1 MRSMKRISLLTVF
14 AFLLLTIAV
23 SANEGA
29 ILDPNLPE
37 SWMHAPRTASEWGIT
52 SFNEAPMLAERVK
65 AGELPP
71 VEERL
76 PVDPPVI
83 EPYGEIGVYG
93 GTAETWGTELDWW
106 GEGWLFNHFG
116 LWARALPDG
125 TGNVPELVKGWEY
138 AEDNMSMIVYMR
150 EGLRWSDGAPYT
162 ADDVMFF
169 WEYVEGNTELTPTP
183 YIGRDVAN
191 IEKIDDYT
199 LKITFHQPTPHFHGA
214 FSYTTNWWATR
225 YPAHYM
231 KQFHIDF
238 QDPEYL
244 QELAEEHGFDN
255 WLAHYYARGDVYPSQ
270 QFTDLPVL
278 GPWMVKERTAT
289 GRIYE
294 RNPYFYAV
302 DTEGNQLPYIDQL
315 EVKIMTDREVAVL
328 DAMQGGLDIAG
339 FILSPAE
346 FGMYIQ
352 NQDRGNYRVL
362 AWRSGNSSEV
372 TYAFNLNNKDEKKRE
387 LFNDVRFRQAMS
399 LAINRDEINH
409 FVYQGMGEPCQ
420 VTVDPN
426 TSFFKPEW
434 AASYAEYDPA
444 KARELLESI
453 GLKKGADGYYTFP
466 DGSPLVIQ
474 LHVPSGSETGS
485 AGFDEVNE
493 LVADYWKEVGIN
505 TDYRII
511 SRDLSGIR
519 TTAGEHDVMAWHT
532 DRMQELRAYLPG
544 LTQFELTGNAMRFA
558 NEWGYWNNYQTWLKS
573 GRTDGEP
580 GRKGEEPPQYV
591 KDFLELKDA
600 WYKAQSDEE
609 YVEYGQKVFDFYA
622 ENLWLIGTVARSL
635 RPIIV
640 TNTLNNI
647 PEVLP
652 FGDDTSFW
660 RLAKPEQW
668 FFSK

>member
-1 MRSMKRISLLTVF
+1 VRSMKRISLLTVF

-231 KQFHIDF
+231 KQFHVDF
-238 QDPEYL
+238 RDKDEL
-244 QELAEEHGFDN
+244 LAEAKEYGYDTWFDYFN
-255 WLAHYYARGDVYPSQ
+255 HRLNEEFPETARPTLRPYV
-270 QFTDLPVL
+270 
-278 GPWMVKERTAT
+278 VKERTTTYMIA
-289 GRIYE
+289 E
-294 RNPYFYAV
+294 RNPYFPFV
-302 DTEGNQLPYIDQL
+302 DTAGNQLPYIDRVIVNKASSNEMAATKAATGEATMAGILLRSLASDIPLFSRNQAAGDYNL
-315 EVKIMTDREVAVL
+315 RLWNLLDDNSYAVFVNL
-328 DAMQGGLDIAG
+328 AHED
-339 FILSPAE
+339 P
-346 FGMYIQ
+346 
-352 NQDRGNYRVL
+352 VL
-362 AWRSGNSSEV
+362 
-372 TYAFNLNNKDEKKRE
+372 RE
-387 LFNDVRFRQAMS
+387 LFMDVRTRIALS
-399 LAINRDEINH
+399 LAIDRDEINDKL
-409 FVYQGMGEPCQ
+409 FFGMAEPRP
-420 VTVDPN
+420 VTLARSSHYYPDDLEYKYIECDP
-426 TSFFKPEW
+426 ER
-434 AASYAEYDPA
+434 A
-444 KARELLESI
+444 KAILDELGVVDRNGDGWREL
-453 GLKKGADGYYTFP
+453 P
-466 DGSPLVIQ
+466 NGSPLKLKFTHCSRVSGPELPELLISYWRDIGIDIDMEVI
-474 LHVPSGSETGS
+474 SW
-485 AGFDEVNE
+485 E
-493 LVADYWKEVGIN
+493 LWQERKE
-505 TDYRII
+505 
-511 SRDLSGIR
+511 
-519 TTAGEHDVMAWHT
+519 AGEFDLTAWDVGSST
-532 DRMQELRAYLPG
+532 DLRFPG
-544 LTQFELTGNAMRFA
+544 AGVKMYAPVYADIYTPFTQ
-558 NEWGYWNNYQTWLKS
+558 WGSWVTTN
-573 GRTDGEP
+573 GEA
-580 GRKGEEPPQYV
+580 GVEPPQEV
-591 KDFLELKDA
+591 LALLDLVNILRA
-600 WYKAQSDEE
+600 SPDEE
-609 YVEYGQKVFDFYA
+609 ARLEAGRELVRIAMDNV
-622 ENLWLIGTVARSL
+622 WSIGTVGFRPC
-635 RPIIV
+635 PIIV
-640 TNTLNNI
+640 SNRLKNVPQIAQWADSLSYTL
-647 PEVLP
+647 PYYPSQFYLVQ
-652 FGDDTSFW
+652 D
-660 RLAKPEQW
+660 
-668 FFSK
+668 